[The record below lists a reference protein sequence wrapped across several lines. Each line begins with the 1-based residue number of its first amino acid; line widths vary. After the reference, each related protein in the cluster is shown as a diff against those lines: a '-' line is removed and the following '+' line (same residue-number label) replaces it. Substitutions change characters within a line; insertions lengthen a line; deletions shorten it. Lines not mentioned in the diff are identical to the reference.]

1 MRIPYLATPASLA
14 SGLRSIPESTG
25 ISPQHAAMALEEF
38 LSSGQATVVL
48 SGAGISVESTFLI
61 IEVRTKIVFK
71 DNFLL
76 TA

>member
-1 MRIPYLATPASLA
+1 MATPASLA

-25 ISPQHAAMALEEF
+25 ISPQHAALALEEF

-48 SGAGISVESTFLI
+48 SGAGISVESNI
-61 IEVRTKIVFK
+61 PDYRGPYERVSK